1 MKKIIMFSGI
11 DKEKGFTL
19 DQTKE
24 LTRII
29 ETGKSIAFI
38 ASSFDTF
45 EKNDY
50 FINGLVGFF
59 KDISIRFNKIN
70 IIDNRISKEEAKDI
84 VKNSDIVFIVG
95 GDPKKEMDS
104 INEYGL
110 SNILRDRDYWSFRW

>member
-38 ASSFDTF
+38 ASSFDNF

-50 FINGLVGFF
+50 FINGL
-59 KDISIRFNKIN
+59 IALKI
-70 IIDNRISKEEAKDI
+70 
-84 VKNSDIVFIVG
+84 
-95 GDPKKEMDS
+95 
-104 INEYGL
+104 
-110 SNILRDRDYWSFRW
+110 